1 MPDAAELLYMNLHEV
16 FSERDPEKRRAAI
29 AVAAGPSCN
38 DGVVDERRELHAGAN
53 EAVLRE
59 VNEAIER
66 GLWPGEEGA
75 RATFR
80 CECSRLECAVFLSLA
95 PRDYERVRAGSR
107 RFVVTPGHE
116 NPAIETVVEQT
127 PDYVVVEKRGEAGQ
141 VADASDPRP

>member
-1 MPDAAELLYMNLHEV
+1 MDE
-16 FSERDPEKRRAAI
+16 
-29 AVAAGPSCN
+29 PS
-38 DGVVDERRELHAGAN
+38 ELHAAAN

-66 GLWPGEEGA
+66 GLWPGEEDA

-80 CECSRLECAVFLSLA
+80 CECSALECAVFLSLA
-95 PRDYERVRAGSR
+95 PRDYERIRAGPR
-107 RFVVTPGHE
+107 RFVMMPGHE

-127 PDYVVVEKRGEAGQ
+127 PDYVVVEKRGEAGE

>member
-1 MPDAAELLYMNLHEV
+1 MLTAVVLLVVPNE
-16 FSERDPEKRRAAI
+16 SRS
-29 AVAAGPSCN
+29 AVAAAPSCK
-38 DGVVDERRELHAGAN
+38 DGAVDEPSELHAAAN
-53 EAVLRE
+53 EAVLRD